1 MFRVRQFIS
10 HEAGKAGYHLAWMGV
25 GGEWKEKGTSSKG
38 LHNLQHREACSDC
51 RSKWN
56 SKKKKKGQQERA
68 ENFKRPVGRILWIF
82 EQKKIS
88 VIKTMLE
95 EC

>member
-25 GGEWKEKGTSSKG
+25 GGEWKETGTSSKG

-56 SKKKKKGQQERA
+56 SKKKKKKATGESRKLQ
-68 ENFKRPVGRILWIF
+68 RPVGRILWIF

>member
-1 MFRVRQFIS
+1 MT
-10 HEAGKAGYHLAWMGV
+10 AGAN
-25 GGEWKEKGTSSKG
+25 GTV
-38 LHNLQHREACSDC
+38 
-51 RSKWN
+51 
-56 SKKKKKGQQERA
+56 KKKKKKATGESRKLQ
-68 ENFKRPVGRILWIF
+68 RPVGRILWIF

>member
-1 MFRVRQFIS
+1 MGSGRRRAPVLKAFTICSTGRLAATVG
-10 HEAGKAGYHLAWMGV
+10 ANGKV
-25 GGEWKEKGTSSKG
+25 
-38 LHNLQHREACSDC
+38 
-51 RSKWN
+51 
-56 SKKKKKGQQERA
+56 KKKKKGQQERA